1 MQYLFD
7 HVARQTRL
15 LYVGNSLRVAV
26 LKGLSVALI
35 HQRNWIVA
43 ARDQMLRTERL
54 ARASQR
60 RMRTMSDRVV
70 PKSFRRH
77 ARLFGQVLIRCGYL
91 IADSIEQRRYQPAK
105 LRDNA
110 LDVGV
115 AIRNLADDHVH
126 HHQLVFEGHAN
137 RSRLSE

>member
-15 LYVGNSLRVAV
+15 LYVGESLRVAV
-26 LKGLSVALI
+26 LEGLSVALI
-35 HQRNWIVA
+35 HQRNRIIT
-43 ARDQMLRTERL
+43 ARDQMIRAKCL

-77 ARLFGQVLIRCGYL
+77 ARLFGQVLIRCRYL
-91 IADSIEQRRYQPAK
+91 IVDSLAQRRDRSAK
-105 LRDNA
+105 LRAND
-110 LDVGV
+110 LDVGLGV
-115 AIRNLADDHVH
+115 LNMPEH
-126 HHQLVFEGHAN
+126 HL
-137 RSRLSE
+137 